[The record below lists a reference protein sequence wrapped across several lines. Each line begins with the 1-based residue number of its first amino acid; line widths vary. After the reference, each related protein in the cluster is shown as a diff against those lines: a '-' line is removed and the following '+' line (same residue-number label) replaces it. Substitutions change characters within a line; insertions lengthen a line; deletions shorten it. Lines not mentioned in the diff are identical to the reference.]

1 MATLFGLNRKV
12 NQIKN
17 FDNKIEEKKEINK
30 LPKKKIEI
38 ENHIKDL
45 ENTLKINQ
53 EYIYNVILVLP
64 ICQKNKRKLVATL
77 ERIKLLFNE
86 KKQYRKEEV
95 DISSKILINKQIIEE
110 IKRRYNE
117 NLIYQNDKIKNYKES
132 VNKKEIL
139 VKNFI
144 KKFNELEIFV
154 QRESVYPENKE
165 KYGKWKTFT
174 VLPFMKK
181 NEYLIKKKKFYEI
194 NNRDRKIIMEKIR
207 AENNFIKQSKS
218 VKIDFNEN
226 INNNYNL
233 IQNYYLNI
241 FSITEKEIEI
251 IKNMMNLI
259 MRKKFQNNNKLIN
272 DTIFEYKKQ
281 KSINSGELMNKCNDE
296 DIKKND
302 ININNDF
309 LFAFNENEIKDMKE
323 ISNNHNYWIDFES
336 DENPHD

>member
-110 IKRRYNE
+110 IKRRNNE

-323 ISNNHNYWIDFES
+323 ISNNHNYWIDFEP
-336 DENPHD
+336 DEI

>member
-1 MATLFGLNRKV
+1 MATLFGLNRKI

-110 IKRRYNE
+110 IKRRNNE

-323 ISNNHNYWIDFES
+323 ISNNHNYWIDFEP
-336 DENPHD
+336 DEI

>member
-64 ICQKNKRKLVATL
+64 ICQKNKRKLVGTL

-110 IKRRYNE
+110 IKRRNNE

-194 NNRDRKIIMEKIR
+194 NNRDRKIIMDKIR
-207 AENNFIKQSKS
+207 AENNFIK
-218 VKIDFNEN
+218 
-226 INNNYNL
+226 
-233 IQNYYLNI
+233 
-241 FSITEKEIEI
+241 
-251 IKNMMNLI
+251 
-259 MRKKFQNNNKLIN
+259 
-272 DTIFEYKKQ
+272 
-281 KSINSGELMNKCNDE
+281 
-296 DIKKND
+296 
-302 ININNDF
+302 
-309 LFAFNENEIKDMKE
+309 
-323 ISNNHNYWIDFES
+323 
-336 DENPHD
+336 